1 MKSKFSRLE
10 RNLRSPKKMLPTL
23 KLQIPRFNK
32 TEDWNVC
39 YKTKFGLSAYFRFVL
54 LFHPPFHTPS
64 LPPARPLKK
73 HALTEELI
81 ALVSFEFQSW
91 NYKLWKA
98 EKTDQENNG
107 KAVSV
112 GSSPVSWLHL
122 GISIHVL
129 HTDLHTSRR
138 IYLIIKSFFTS
149 WLFPLLS

>member
-1 MKSKFSRLE
+1 MFL
-10 RNLRSPKKMLPTL
+10 TL

-32 TEDWNVC
+32 TEEFTHKDNWNVC

-54 LFHPPFHTPS
+54 LFRPPFHTPS
-64 LPPARPLKK
+64 LPRPLKK

-98 EKTDQENNG
+98 AKTDQENNG

-129 HTDLHTSRR
+129 
-138 IYLIIKSFFTS
+138 
-149 WLFPLLS
+149 